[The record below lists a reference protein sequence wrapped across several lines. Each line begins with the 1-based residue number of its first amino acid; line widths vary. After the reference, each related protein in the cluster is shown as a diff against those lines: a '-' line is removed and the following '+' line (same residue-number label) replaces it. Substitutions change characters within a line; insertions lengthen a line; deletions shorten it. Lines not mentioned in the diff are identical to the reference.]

1 MLHAAGTFRKDGENF
16 TFHVNES
23 LPVGAA
29 PGIYQMCFCRP
40 DPGWS
45 CENVSSFMV
54 IVGPMFVHGPFERIT
69 DCTVGALCTVSFTGI
84 ALSEGDVLR
93 IVRLSEDSAN
103 ICSNTTYY
111 LQNATLAPDVS
122 RGLGL
127 HIDLGV
133 LGMNTAGTYQVCWCP
148 VQEMCLS
155 SSSFQA
161 PAGILRANCPAGYYF
176 RGLNCRLCGSGY
188 YCPGGEPAFAVRLP
202 CREGETTVGPTASAD
217 SECQCSKGYYSFKGT
232 CVVCPKNFFKP
243 NISSEEECTACPP
256 NQTTFTQGAI
266 SISSCVGA
274 NVTASNVSAAP
285 AVSFRLSVT
294 ADSSTNLTD
303 EDLWKQLVDT
313 LRISIG
319 SASRMD
325 VDSLSISLAPAS
337 SSAARRLSEPL
348 EVVIRIRYA
357 TALLANISAQEL
369 DVDDL
374 AMDIDSALQ
383 QDPALSNLRVDVSDL
398 GTEMVRIEC
407 PNHASLPPGVLAT
420 HSGDC
425 ACRPGYAHDAV
436 SQTCSPCAQG
446 RFKSSL
452 ANAECE
458 NCDPGRW
465 TLEDGQSDPANCWC
479 NAGTY
484 ENESGTCEPCDIGY
498 YCDGRNYQTLCPPNS
513 TTISMLSTAK
523 ASCQCKEGHQ
533 RVSGAVEMTCE
544 PCAPG
549 RFKEVI
555 GNDECTQTCP
565 TDATSRPA
573 ASRKEDCFCEQGFH
587 ADLKDQNRKDIERCI
602 DCGPYNG
609 LICQG
614 GLDEEG
620 QHVQPKA
627 VAGWF
632 QTGRSS
638 ALPCQVTRDGFS
650 VCLGNTSGGHIEPFA
665 GFPNA
670 CANGSTGMLCGECPA
685 GWARGAYLEPCEPC
699 DAHSALA
706 FGLAIAADL
715 GRTTLQNFV
724 KAAMAAGGAGTLKPL
739 HTVTLRNFQHWV
751 DACSILADFNLTRMR
766 PFDFSLGDKT
776 EQPEAGEPVAMPHFA
791 WPAAATDAMTLW
803 FHALSLVPRVNVDF
817 AAQCQADAWFGG
829 SQAAKRV
836 VPAVYYLT
844 RPVLTFLG
852 SIIICLLV
860 VYVAIPLINM
870 TGFAINERAGLIKK
884 VTNRLRNAAL
894 KLKANDEASHTGDS
908 QGQVCYLSKYLPGM
922 DLSDWNV
929 GYKALADVPTSVFE
943 VVTGQ
948 QRSLV
953 HSPKHTFKP

>member
-1 MLHAAGTFRKDGENF
+1 MLYAAGRFRKDGEDF
-16 TFHVNES
+16 HFHVNES

-54 IVGPMFVHGPFERIT
+54 SVGPVFVHGPFERIT

-84 ALSEGDVLR
+84 VLSVGDALR
-93 IVRLSEDSAN
+93 IIRLSEDSAN
-103 ICSNTTYY
+103 ICNNTTYY
-111 LQNATLAPDVS
+111 LQHVTLARDVS
-122 RGLGL
+122 TGLGW

-133 LGMNTAGTYQVCWCP
+133 LDMNTAGTYQLCWCP
-148 VQEMCLS
+148 VQEICLS

-161 PAGILRANCPAGYYF
+161 PAGILRANCPPGYYF
-176 RGLNCRLCGSGY
+176 RGLNCRLCGSGF
-188 YCPGGEPAFAVRLP
+188 YCPGGEPSLAIRLP
-202 CREGETTVGPTASAD
+202 CREGETTVGPTASAG
-217 SECQCSKGYYSFKGT
+217 SECQCSKGYYSFEGT
-232 CVVCPKNFFKP
+232 RVVCPKKFYKP
-243 NISSEEECTACPP
+243 NISSEEACTACPP

-274 NVTASNVSAAP
+274 NVTASNASAAP
-285 AVSFRLSVT
+285 AVRFRLSIT

-303 EDLWKQLVDT
+303 EDLRKQLVDT

-325 VDSLSISLAPAS
+325 VDSLDISWPSAS
-337 SSAARRLSEPL
+337 SSATRRLSEPL
-348 EVVIRIRYA
+348 EVVIRIKYA
-357 TALLANISAQEL
+357 TALLANITAQEL

-374 AMDIDSALQ
+374 AMDIGSALQ

-398 GTEMVRIEC
+398 GTEMVSIEC
-407 PNHASLPPGVLAT
+407 PKHTSLPPGVLAT

-425 ACRPGYAHDAV
+425 ACWPGYRHDAE
-436 SQTCSPCAQG
+436 SKTCSPCAQG
-446 RFKSSL
+446 RFKTSL
-452 ANAECE
+452 ANTECE

-465 TLEDGQSDPANCWC
+465 TLNVGQSDGAKCWC
-479 NAGTY
+479 TPGTY
-484 ENESGTCEPCDIGY
+484 ENENGTCVSCSRRY
-498 YCDGRNYQTLCPPNS
+498 YCDGTNYQILCPPNS
-513 TTISMLSTAK
+513 TTTFEASPAK
-523 ASCQCKEGHQ
+523 SSCQCEEGYQ
-533 RVSGAVEMTCE
+533 SVSSTVELTCE
-544 PCAPG
+544 PCVPG

-565 TDATSRPA
+565 TDATSTAA
-573 ASRKEDCFCEQGFH
+573 ASRKDDCFCKQGFH
-587 ADLKDQNRKDIERCI
+587 ADLKHGSIERCI

-609 LICQG
+609 LMCRG

-632 QTGRSS
+632 QTGRSL

-650 VCLGNTSGGHIEPFA
+650 VCLGNISGGHIEPFA

-724 KAAMAAGGAGTLKPL
+724 LAAMAAGGAGTLKPL

-751 DACSILADFNLTRMR
+751 EACSILVGFNLTRMR

-776 EQPEAGEPVAMPHFA
+776 EQPEAGEPVAEPHFV
-791 WPAAATDAMTLW
+791 WPAAATDAMILW
-803 FHALSLVPRVNVDF
+803 FDALSLVPRVNVDF

-852 SIIICLLV
+852 SIFICLLV
-860 VYVAIPLINM
+860 VYVAIPLTNM
-870 TGFAINERAGLIKK
+870 TGFAVNERAGLIKK
-884 VTNRLRNAAL
+884 VTKRLQNAAL
-894 KLKANDEASHTGDS
+894 KASKEATQTGDS
-908 QGQVCYLSKYLPGM
+908 QRQVCYLSRYLPAM

-929 GYKALADVPTSVFE
+929 GYKALADVPTLDLE

-948 QRSLV
+948 QRSLA
-953 HSPKHTFKP
+953 HSP